1 MAMSAFLFRLLHQ
14 KAARWPAYAS
24 LLVALLVTGCASFD
38 GDAPVVSSAPLE
50 ISGPT
55 ASAIAG
61 DLVPRLAE
69 QLGQGKATILIKPD
83 QSAFGSA
90 LETSLRTWG
99 YAVTTDQDT
108 KDPKVIKLAYV
119 IAPVDGQVL
128 ARLSTA
134 TLELGRVYTTTQSG
148 AAPASPLSVMHRG

>member
-1 MAMSAFLFRLLHQ
+1 MAISAFLFRLLHQ

-24 LLVALLVTGCASFD
+24 SLVALLVTGCASFD
-38 GDAPVVSSAPLE
+38 GDAPVVSSAPSE

-69 QLGQGKATILIKPD
+69 QLGQGKATILIKP
-83 QSAFGSA
+83 FGSA

-128 ARLSTA
+128 ARLSTSS
-134 TLELGRVYTTTQSG
+134 LELGRVYTTTQTG
-148 AAPASPLSVMHRG
+148 AVPASPLSVMHRG

>member
-1 MAMSAFLFRLLHQ
+1 MI
-14 KAARWPAYAS
+14 KN
-24 LLVALLVTGCASFD
+24 LVAFGFAASILSACASFD
-38 GDAPVVSSAPLE
+38 ANNPVVSSAPSE

-148 AAPASPLSVMHRG
+148 ASPASPLSVMHRG